1 MIELSLLFY
10 AVFAAADP
18 STDIVSLISKAGAP
32 TLLAIIVV
40 GAMKEWWVPGPTHRR
55 MVKERDELLR
65 LALSGQ
71 EVGSR
76 ALDTASIIA
85 SAARLRKEGLDVPE
99 T

>member
-1 MIELSLLFY
+1 MIKLSLLFY
-10 AVFAAADP
+10 LFTAAADG
-18 STDIVSLISKAGAP
+18 TDIVTLLSKASAP

-76 ALDTASIIA
+76 ALEGASIIA
-85 SAARLRKEGLDVPE
+85 AAARLRKEENGVS
-99 T
+99 